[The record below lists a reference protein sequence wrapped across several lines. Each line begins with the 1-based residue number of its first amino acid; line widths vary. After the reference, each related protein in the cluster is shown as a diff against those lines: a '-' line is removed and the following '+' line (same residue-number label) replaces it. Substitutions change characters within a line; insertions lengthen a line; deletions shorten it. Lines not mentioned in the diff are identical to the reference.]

1 MNNISKLI
9 IQATTVIA
17 PQCFV
22 PILCNAQVQDSTKTY
37 QLHEATVNSPLYE
50 SRPDGLVYK
59 ASADSTLKGKDSF
72 EALRNMPLLN
82 VERSGT
88 VRAVDGKPIEYLING
103 LHDNA
108 LTSNIHDFL
117 ELLDSKYLKRIEA
130 RFERDTEGKEMLQ
143 INIVTKGRLLGYRGL
158 ASSTLKDDEWRSGCF
173 AYAKRKRTGLSFSYY
188 NTWEWGHNY
197 KSESEEWRYNS
208 QDLYYEK
215 YDSKSAGY
223 KTDLNNFEAQFTYE
237 FAPEKLLSVFG
248 RVLFKANPHSSFT
261 AHSYAENI
269 VGQQTYNYTIDGTSQ
284 TDKDAEYQVTVD
296 YEQLFGENAER
307 GKFYIGYE
315 FYTRPTDRHSNS
327 IYTNMEFLE
336 PSYIKD
342 FYDTY
347 TQRSESEYH
356 HILSALYRRKF
367 SGHQFFV
374 EDFIRYINEGEKESR
389 LKKYRYARTY
399 KEILDNNQYEYSHWA
414 NSLKIGY
421 SYTASKFSIGA
432 GVNHSFIKAK
442 SKRPLLN
449 DTFSSTFQFINPYT
463 DVSFTPKSNILI
475 RLSYA
480 LGHQVPDIGALNPY
494 RDTDTPNQ
502 VSYGNPNLKAQT
514 DNSIS
519 LSGNFRIG
527 KFNLFASSTHTFT
540 DNIILSH
547 FFLEDNLLHDT
558 KDNIGK
564 RYENQTKVNLSSK
577 ITRTTW
583 IQLEANLNYTNYAKN
598 DFYDRNRGCRF
609 TTSFYIEQELPRIF
623 YICAGGGYNSP
634 YIYMQGK
641 GSKNYYYNLRL
652 DKDFPKQRIKLSLVA
667 NSFIPIYYKK
677 SGSNWSPNYYNSWHS
692 RSFHASFELRFSWR
706 FGKLRAEQHYVDRI
720 ETDNDIKY
728 NYDE

>member
-1 MNNISKLI
+1 MNNITKLI
-9 IQATTVIA
+9 VQATAIIT

-22 PILCNAQVQDSTKTY
+22 PTLCNAQVQDSTKTY
-37 QLHEATVNSPLYE
+37 QLREATVSSPLYE
-50 SRPDGLVYK
+50 SRPDGFVYK
-59 ASADSTLKGKDSF
+59 ASADSTLKGKNSF

-103 LHDNA
+103 LHDSA
-108 LTSNIHDFL
+108 LTGNIHDFL

-130 RFERDTEGKEMLQ
+130 RYERDTEGKEKLQ

-158 ASSTLKDDEWRSGCF
+158 ASSTLQDDAWRNGCF

-188 NTWEWGHNY
+188 NTWEWGHSY
-197 KSESEEWRYNS
+197 KSGNEEWRYNS
-208 QDLYYEK
+208 QDLYRTIYN
-215 YDSKSAGY
+215 SKSSGY
-223 KTDLNNFEAQFTYE
+223 KTDLNNFEAQFSYE
-237 FAPEKLLSVFG
+237 IAPERMFTVFG
-248 RVLFKANPHSSFT
+248 RALFKANPHSNSK
-261 AHSYAENI
+261 ADSYAEN
-269 VGQQTYNYTIDGTSQ
+269 VAGLQTYNYTQNRTSQ
-284 TDKDAEYQVTVD
+284 ADKDAEYQVMVD

-307 GKFYIGYE
+307 GKFYIGYD
-315 FYTRPTDRHSNS
+315 FYTRPIDRHSNN
-327 IYTNMEFLE
+327 IYTNIEYLE
-336 PSYIKD
+336 PSYVKD

-347 TQRSESEYH
+347 TQSSEREYH

-367 SGHQFFV
+367 SGHQLYV
-374 EDFIRYINEGEKESR
+374 EDFIRYINEGEKENR
-389 LKKYRYARTY
+389 LKKYRFTETY
-399 KEILDNNQYEYSHWA
+399 KEVSDNDQYDYSQWA
-414 NSLKIGY
+414 NSLKVGY

-432 GVNHSFIKAK
+432 GANHSFIKAK
-442 SKRPLLN
+442 SERPLLN
-449 DTFSSTFQFINPYT
+449 DAFSTTFQFVNPYA
-463 DVSFTPKSNILI
+463 DVSFTPKSNSLI

-494 RDTDTPNQ
+494 RNTDSPNE

-540 DNIILSH
+540 NNIILTH
-547 FFLEDNLLHDT
+547 NFLKGDLLHT
-558 KDNIGK
+558 TQDNIGK

-583 IQLEANLNYTNYAKN
+583 VQLEANLYYTDYAKN
-598 DFYDRNRGCRF
+598 DLYKRNRGCRF
-609 TTSFYIEQELPRIF
+609 TSSCYIEQELPRFFDIS
-623 YICAGGGYNSP
+623 AGGGYNSP

-641 GSKNYYYNLRL
+641 GSKNYYYNLQI
-652 DKDFPKQRIKLSLVA
+652 DKNFPKQRIKLSLAA
-667 NSFIPIYYKK
+667 NSFIPIYYKQ
-677 SGSNWSPNYYNSWHS
+677 SGSSWSPNYYNSWHS
-692 RSFHASFELRFSWR
+692 RSFHATFEFRFTWR
-706 FGKLRAEQHYVDRI
+706 FGKLKAEQHYVDRI